1 MRPAVPQPIRTT
13 PMRPTAW
20 RRFKRK
26 ALTATTVVIAGVI
39 AFGIIC
45 GIAGFAIVEATL
57 ILAIV
62 TAPFWIAG
70 IALVWAAKIIA
81 GH

>member
-1 MRPAVPQPIRTT
+1 
-13 PMRPTAW
+13 MRPTAW

-26 ALTATTVVIAGVI
+26 ASMATTVVIAGVI

-45 GIAGFAIVEATL
+45 GIAGFAIVEAVL

-81 GH
+81 GY